1 MMKTLF
7 IICCMSLAVM
17 ATSDQKELEDLLHN
31 GNSRF
36 TANMFSEVSK
46 TNPKKSFVLS
56 AYSVMTPL
64 AQLGLASVGESHDE
78 LLNAIGLPNDNVT
91 REVFSMVNTKLRA
104 VKDVT
109 LKVASKIYVAK
120 GFELNSEF
128 VAVTRDTFDSEVQ
141 NLDFNQK
148 QNAANEV
155 NTWVEDH
162 TNKRIKDLVDPDS
175 LSDDTRALLVN
186 AIYFKGLW
194 DAQFDKALTREK
206 DFHVTKNDK
215 IKVSMMNR
223 RGDYKY
229 TESAALKSQ
238 VIEIPYKGHEAS
250 LVIVL
255 PLKIED
261 IDEVQEM
268 LKAPTLLDKALS
280 EMYEVEVD
288 LSIPRFKIETTTD
301 LKDILTKMNVKKMF
315 SPAEARLDNLL
326 KNVKDSLYIASAIQ
340 KAFIEVNEEGAEA
353 AAANVFGVSLFAA
366 HIPVEPIK
374 FKADHPFLFYLLDGN
389 NILFNGVYYP

>member
-353 AAANVFGVSLFAA
+353 AAANEFNIHYLSA
-366 HIPVEPIK
+366 IPAQPIE
-374 FKADHPFLFYLLDGN
+374 FKADHPFFYFLLEGS
-389 NILFNGVYYP
+389 NILFNGVYCS

>member
-1 MMKTLF
+1 
-7 IICCMSLAVM
+7 MSLAVM
-17 ATSDQKELEDLLHN
+17 ATSDKKELEDLLHN

-268 LKAPTLLDKALS
+268 LKEPTLLDKALS

-353 AAANVFGVSLFAA
+353 AAANVFGVFATSAIINQQPPPVFYADRPFYFVVKMNSLS
-366 HIPVEPIK
+366 
-374 FKADHPFLFYLLDGN
+374 
-389 NILFNGVYYP
+389 LFNGIIYGQ

>member
-353 AAANVFGVSLFAA
+353 AAANVFGLGYAY
-366 HIPVEPIK
+366 IPDQPIQ
-374 FKADHPFLFYLLDGN
+374 FKADHPFLFFLLDEA
-389 NILFNGVYYP
+389 NILFNGVYNS

>member
-353 AAANVFGVSLFAA
+353 AAANVFTAINRSLSGRKQRTRFT
-366 HIPVEPIK
+366 
-374 FKADHPFLFYLLDGN
+374 ADHPFVYFLYEGN
-389 NILFNGVYYP
+389 NILFNGVYYS

>member
-353 AAANVFGVSLFAA
+353 AAANVFQVKVESLSLSIPPTFYADRPFYFAVKYNSLTLFSGVMHA
-366 HIPVEPIK
+366 
-374 FKADHPFLFYLLDGN
+374 N
-389 NILFNGVYYP
+389 

>member
-1 MMKTLF
+1 
-7 IICCMSLAVM
+7 MSLAVM
-17 ATSDQKELEDLLHN
+17 ATSDKKELEDLLHN

-268 LKAPTLLDKALS
+268 LKEPTLLDKALS

-353 AAANVFGVSLFAA
+353 AAANVFTAINRSLSGRKQRTRFT
-366 HIPVEPIK
+366 
-374 FKADHPFLFYLLDGN
+374 ADHPFVYFLYEGN
-389 NILFNGVYYP
+389 NIIFNGVYYS